1 MNSQHVT
8 GSETLLI
15 STPQYFHYIF
25 WSFWKKM
32 RSKTSFLEVSEILRL
47 FLTIVA
53 PYNMY
58 ILSVKASVYR
68 NQFRSNYLT
77 TKKSFLNF
85 FLHFQNLHKILKTFK
100 KQVQLQRWFLSKII
114 AWKKRSHVN
123 AQKATVSEH
132 LWTVNILKG
141 PKQCCNQNGSIFII
155 FFDHSERK
163 SALEPLFWKYL
174 KSWDSFLP

>member
-1 MNSQHVT
+1 MNIQHVT

-100 KQVQLQRWFLSKII
+100 KQVQLQRWFLSKIL

-132 LWTVNILKG
+132 LWTVNILKY
-141 PKQCCNQNGSIFII
+141 PKHWLIRHGSIFVK
-155 FFDHSERK
+155 FFDHSETK
-163 SALEPLFWKYL
+163 SPPKTLF
-174 KSWDSFLP
+174 